1 MSGVGNLRDVLEL
14 IIDGLNDRA
23 FAQEELIYHWHQLI
37 VHILADG
44 RDELNTLAKE
54 LLE

>member
-1 MSGVGNLRDVLEL
+1 MSRMGNLGDVLEL
-14 IIDGLNDRA
+14 VVDGLNNRA
-23 FAQEELIYHWHQLI
+23 FAQEELIHQRHQAV

-44 RDELNTLAKE
+44 RDELKTLAKE